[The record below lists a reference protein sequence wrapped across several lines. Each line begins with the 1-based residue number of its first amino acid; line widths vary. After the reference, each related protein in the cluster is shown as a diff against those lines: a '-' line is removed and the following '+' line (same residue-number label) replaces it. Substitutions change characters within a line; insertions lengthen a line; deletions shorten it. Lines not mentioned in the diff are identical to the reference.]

1 MYSKLHCT
9 TSACT
14 CTCTLLTVR
23 TIDAYGSVVHIHVP
37 VVQCMY
43 AEKSVY
49 VPNFDCTCF

>member
-14 CTCTLLTVR
+14 CACKLLTVR
-23 TIDAYGSVVHIHVP
+23 TIDAYAAVVHIHVP

-43 AEKSVY
+43 AEKKCV
-49 VPNFDCTCF
+49 CTKF